1 MFVCSYVLF
10 CSLETR
16 FGKVKGRKSFVVVPV
31 IMCKFTLACLAVVSV
46 SYEPSGASTKDARAL
61 GKKKQN
67 SRSGGEGRGRKGN
80 ACR

>member
-31 IMCKFTLACLAVVSV
+31 IMCKFTLACVAVVSV
-46 SYEPSGASTKDARAL
+46 SFEPSGARTKDARAL
-61 GKKKQN
+61 GKTEEKK
-67 SRSGGEGRGRKGN
+67 
-80 ACR
+80 